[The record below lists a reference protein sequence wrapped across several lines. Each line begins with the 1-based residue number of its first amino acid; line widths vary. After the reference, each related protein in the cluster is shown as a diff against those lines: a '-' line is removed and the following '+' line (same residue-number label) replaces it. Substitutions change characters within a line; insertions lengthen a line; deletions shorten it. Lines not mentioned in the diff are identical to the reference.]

1 MARKRDPAEEIIGH
15 LREAEV
21 ALAQGQ
27 PVGAVVRTLGISEPP
42 YSRWRRED
50 GGLRVDQAKRL
61 KGLER
66 ENSRL
71 KRLVADQALDNAM
84 LRDVAAGNF
93 CARPHSPNGL
103 RYLLHQDSC
112 WLGEVSSVD
121 GHISRHL
128 PSPLVGNSVW
138 CPGVSVLVG
147 DFRKGDERLA

>member
-1 MARKRDPAEEIIGH
+1 MARKRHRAEEIIGH

-27 PVGAVVRTLGISEPP
+27 PVGAVVRTLGISELT
-42 YSRWRRED
+42 YYRWRRED

-84 LRDVAAGNF
+84 LRDVAEGNF
-93 CARPHSPNGL
+93 C
-103 RYLLHQDSC
+103 D
-112 WLGEVSSVD
+112 
-121 GHISRHL
+121 L
-128 PSPLVGNSVW
+128 PPIVV
-138 CPGVSVLVG
+138 PVV
-147 DFRKGDERLA
+147 K

>member
-1 MARKRDPAEEIIGH
+1 MARKRYTAEEIIGH

-27 PVGAVVRTLGISEPP
+27 KIGTVVRTLGVSEQT
-42 YSRWRRED
+42 YYRWRREY

-93 CARPHSPNGL
+93 
-103 RYLLHQDSC
+103 
-112 WLGEVSSVD
+112 
-121 GHISRHL
+121 
-128 PSPLVGNSVW
+128 
-138 CPGVSVLVG
+138 
-147 DFRKGDERLA
+147 